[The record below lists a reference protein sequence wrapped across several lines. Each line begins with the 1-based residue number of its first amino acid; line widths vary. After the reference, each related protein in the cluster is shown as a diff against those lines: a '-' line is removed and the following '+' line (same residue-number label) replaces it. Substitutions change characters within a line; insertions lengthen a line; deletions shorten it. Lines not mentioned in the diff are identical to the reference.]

1 MPAKATG
8 RASDPAV
15 VDPLD
20 AGGIDELVGEY
31 GEVAGVASSRT
42 TTPVTRTSSPSATAC
57 R

>member
-42 TTPVTRTSSPSATAC
+42 TTPVARTSSPSATAC